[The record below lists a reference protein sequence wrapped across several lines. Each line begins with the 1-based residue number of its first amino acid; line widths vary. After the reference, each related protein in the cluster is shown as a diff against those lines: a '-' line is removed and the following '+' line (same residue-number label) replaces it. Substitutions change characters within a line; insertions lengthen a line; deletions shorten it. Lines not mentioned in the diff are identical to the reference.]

1 MKRALALALALASPG
16 CVSVGPDY
24 RAPEPSSPASFA
36 SFEDARLSG
45 AAVADAAWWRA
56 LGDPVLAELVERA
69 LQKSPDARI
78 AAARILEARAAVDVA
93 SADALP
99 QVEFG
104 TSYARA
110 RTSPNGPLAPPP
122 GVGLVNDVWH
132 TGFQASWD
140 LDLFGRVRRA
150 VEAAEADL
158 GAVVADRDAVL
169 VALSGDVGRAYV
181 DLLGARR
188 ELDALAADE
197 VSAAD
202 TVALTTSRRKG
213 GLATELD
220 VARAEAELASVRS
233 QMPERRA
240 TESRALHRLAILV
253 GEAPGALDRELASA
267 RALPA
272 PPPRLA
278 VGIPAALLARRPDV
292 RRAERALAAETAR
305 IGVATADFYP
315 DVSLSAAFGLDS
327 LSGEDLFNA
336 ASRAWSIGPSLRWP
350 IFAGGRIEAQLAAQ
364 DARAKIAAAQFDRA
378 VLAAL
383 AEVEDAMSAY
393 LRAWDRLE
401 TVRIEVEADRRAV
414 TLARDVQHAGAGT
427 FLDVLDA
434 DRRAHEAEVRLAQ
447 SEAAVTGDVIALYSA
462 LAGGWETVGA
472 LATDVALLSEKN

>member
-1 MKRALALALALASPG
+1 MKRALLLALASAG
-16 CVSVGPDY
+16 CASVGPDY
-24 RAPEPSSPASFA
+24 HAPEPSALASFA
-36 SFEDARLSG
+36 SFEGARLSDT
-45 AAVADAAWWRA
+45 AVADATWWRA

-69 LQKSPDARI
+69 LRTSPDARI
-78 AAARILEARAAVDVA
+78 AAARILEARAAVGVA
-93 SADALP
+93 SADGLP

-110 RTSPNGPLAPPP
+110 RTSANGPLAPPP
-122 GVGLVNDVWH
+122 GADLVNDIWH
-132 TGFQASWD
+132 AGFQASWD

-150 VEAAEADL
+150 VEAAQADL
-158 GAVVADRDAVL
+158 GAVVADHDAVL
-169 VALSGDVGRAYV
+169 VALSGDIGRAYI

-197 VSAAD
+197 LSAAD

-233 QMPERRA
+233 QMLERRP

-253 GEAPGALDRELASA
+253 GETPGALDGGLA
-267 RALPA
+267 RRIRLPV
-272 PPPRLA
+272 PPPHIA

-292 RRAERALAAETAR
+292 RRAERTLAAETAR

-327 LSGEDLFNA
+327 LSGEDFLQA

-350 IFAGGRIEAQLAAQ
+350 VFAGGRIEAQLAAQ

-401 TVRIEVEADRRAV
+401 AVRIEVDADRRAV

-447 SEAAVTGDVIALYSA
+447 SEAAVTEDLIALYSA
-462 LAGGWETVGA
+462 LAGGWENA
-472 LATDVALLSEKN
+472 DPDRTDVALLAERN

>member
-1 MKRALALALALASPG
+1 MKRLLLVSLVSAG
-16 CVSVGPDY
+16 CITVGPDY
-24 RAPEPSSPASFA
+24 HAPQPSSSAAFTSL
-36 SFEDARLSG
+36 EDARLS
-45 AAVADAAWWRA
+45 AASVDDAAWWRA
-56 LGDPVLAELVERA
+56 LGDPLLEELVERA
-69 LQKSPDARI
+69 LENSPDVHI

-93 SADALP
+93 RSNGLP
-99 QVEFG
+99 QVELG
-104 TSYARA
+104 SSYARA
-110 RTSPNGPLAPPP
+110 RTSPNGPFAPPP
-122 GVGLVNDVWH
+122 GADLVNDIYH
-132 TGFQASWD
+132 LGFQASWD
-140 LDLFGRVRRA
+140 LDLFGRVRRG
-150 VEAAEADL
+150 VEAAQADL
-158 GAVVADRDAVL
+158 GAIVADRDAVL
-169 VALSGDVGRAYV
+169 VALSGDVGRAYI

-253 GEAPGALDRELASA
+253 GEPPGALDAELATA
-267 RALPA
+267 RTLPV
-272 PPPRLA
+272 PPPRIA
-278 VGIPAALLARRPDV
+278 VGIPATLLARRPDV
-292 RRAERALAAETAR
+292 RRAERVLAAETAR

-336 ASRAWSIGPSLRWP
+336 ASRAWSVGPTLRWP

-364 DARAKIAAAQFDRA
+364 DARAKNAAAQFDRA
-378 VLAAL
+378 LLAAL

-393 LRAWDRLE
+393 LRAWDQLE
-401 TVRIEVEADRRAV
+401 AVRVEVEADRRAV

-434 DRRAHEAEVRLAQ
+434 DRRAHEAEVRLAE
-447 SEAAVTGDVIALYSA
+447 SEAAVTGDLVALYSA
-462 LAGGWETVGA
+462 LAGGWDTVDA
-472 LATDVALLSEKN
+472 ARPDAPLLSKSD